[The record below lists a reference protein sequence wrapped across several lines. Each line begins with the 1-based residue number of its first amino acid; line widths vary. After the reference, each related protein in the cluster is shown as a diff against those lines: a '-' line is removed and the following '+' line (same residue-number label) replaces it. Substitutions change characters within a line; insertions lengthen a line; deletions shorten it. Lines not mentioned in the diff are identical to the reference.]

1 MSVPKT
7 EVLWAT
13 YSDSGGKPK
22 FAITSKPD
30 RNLYYLYELSDGK
43 ASKVGKAKTP
53 DALVRAF
60 KVEERIGVKR

>member
-1 MSVPKT
+1 MGVPKT

-30 RNLYYLYELSDGK
+30 RNLYYLYELSGGK

-53 DALVRAF
+53 DALVKTF
-60 KVEERIGVKR
+60 KVEEKIGVKK